1 MRHRR
6 GARGVAKLSHAAD
19 SLDAEGSE
27 MTTTQDATQSSHTVI
42 LPFAPSD
49 RHRTREEEEAIQR
62 AVQASEQAKRGAL
75 GRGA

>member
-1 MRHRR
+1 
-6 GARGVAKLSHAAD
+6 
-19 SLDAEGSE
+19 